1 MALKIFAIAIVL
13 FLAEIVFL
21 TTKDFKDSSNDRK
34 DLDFTDISFENIN
47 SYLITK
53 HGCEAKLEASKVLK
67 YKDHAKIYNI
77 KTEFTHQNRQ
87 NNIHANYALLKGDT
101 IHLTG
106 AVHYEDNASLVI
118 NSEDLVYN
126 EKTKIV
132 TIDQPFT
139 LTSQS
144 GNVQG
149 NNLIYDQK
157 NGTIKAKNIKYESV
171 Q

>member
-1 MALKIFAIAIVL
+1 MALKIFAIAIIL

-34 DLDFTDISFENIN
+34 DLDFTDISFENIQ

-53 HGCEAKLEASKVLK
+53 ESCEAKLEASKVLK
-67 YKDHAKIYNI
+67 YKDYAKIYDI
-77 KTEFTHQNRQ
+77 KTEFTRQDRQ
-87 NNIHANYALLKGDT
+87 NNIKANYALLKGDI

-126 EKTKIV
+126 TKTKIV
-132 TIDQPFT
+132 TIDLPFT
-139 LTSQS
+139 LTSDG
-144 GNVQG
+144 GNVKG
-149 NNLIYDQK
+149 NNLIYDQ
-157 NGTIKAKNIKYESV
+157 NSGTIKAKDIKYESV

>member
-1 MALKIFAIAIVL
+1 MALRVFAIAIVL

-21 TTKDFKDSSNDRK
+21 TTKDFKDSSSDRK
-34 DLDFTDISFENIN
+34 DLDFTDISFENIQ

-53 HGCEAKLEASKVLK
+53 EGCEAKLEASKVLK
-67 YKDHAKIYNI
+67 YKDHAKIYDI
-77 KTEFTHQNRQ
+77 KTEFTRQNRQ
-87 NNIHANYALLKGDT
+87 NNIQANYALLKGDI

-126 EKTKIV
+126 TKTKIV
-132 TIDQPFT
+132 TIDLPFT
-139 LTSQS
+139 LTSQN

-149 NNLIYDQK
+149 NNLIYDQV
-157 NGTIKAKNIKYESV
+157 NGTIKAKNIKYESKK
-171 Q
+171 